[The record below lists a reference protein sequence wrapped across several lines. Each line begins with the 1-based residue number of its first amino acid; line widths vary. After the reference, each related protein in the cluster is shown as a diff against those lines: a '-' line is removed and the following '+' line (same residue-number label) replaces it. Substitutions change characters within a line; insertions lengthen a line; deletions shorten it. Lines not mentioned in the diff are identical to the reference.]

1 MCLAVFAGTRQVHGS
16 TALALVAADRT
27 AVHLKIAIAQKQ
39 HCRRRDVAV
48 GRVRRIILDCTAV
61 HLKMCAIGH
70 TNRRIELT
78 ADLVICDC
86 TRFQRKNGICAV
98 VLHDTDIRI
107 FQCGALYHNIRA
119 IHDEAAAIQNNAP
132 RVVPSVQFD
141 LSLKLQRST
150 VLDHK
155 QIFRF
160 MAAVAKDDLLGVR
173 RDDHRFA
180 LRNRDRILQLDILF
194 NLDRLPAPG
203 SGVYS
208 ILQGHP
214 ALFDRITG
222 TRHRWECIRDVGH
235 PRREGSGHGHVVPA
249 VVDGNRFQTGT
260 TIKCAGRDIGQVG
273 ADLYFL
279 DSSAFLERIVTQCF
293 QAVRQLHGS
302 GQGRIVECPRPDGF
316 QRFRQV
322 DALDI
327 RPDKGPC
334 SDGLQGRAGLDR
346 FDVWI
351 V

>member
-70 TNRRIELT
+70 TNRRIEPT
-78 ADLVICDC
+78 SDLVICDC

-132 RVVPSVQFD
+132 RVVLSVQLD
-141 LSLKLQRST
+141 ASLQLQRST

-160 MAAVAKDDLLGVR
+160 VAAVAKDDLLGVR

-194 NLDRLPAPG
+194 NLDRLPARC

-222 TRHRWECIRDVGH
+222 TRHRWECIRDFH

-249 VVDGNRFQTGT
+249 VVDGNLTGT
-260 TIKCAGRDIGQVG
+260 PTKCAGRDIGQVG

-279 DSSAFLERIVTQCF
+279 KILTIFKRTAAKFGQTVGQLQRTLET
-293 QAVRQLHGS
+293 
-302 GQGRIVECPRPDGF
+302 
-316 QRFRQV
+316 
-322 DALDI
+322 
-327 RPDKGPC
+327 
-334 SDGLQGRAGLDR
+334 
-346 FDVWI
+346 
-351 V
+351 